1 MVYQFVAEINAGI
14 ACIEEKEKNCDYKI
28 GYTSCF
34 ELIIS
39 FHWRLILFSKQ
50 FESD

>member
-1 MVYQFVAEINAGI
+1 MVYQFLAEINAGI
-14 ACIEEKEKNCDYKI
+14 TFIEEKEENCDYKI
-28 GYTSCF
+28 GSTSCF

-39 FHWRLILFSKQ
+39 FHRRLILFSKQ